1 MARRAGLLGLL
12 LALGITPTAA
22 ADPSPRP
29 TLSLEQALELA
40 KSRSPELAGLKER
53 AIEAEANVQKAWA
66 LLKPQWNLTYNWTHL
81 EPGPPALEFP
91 EPLNFAD
98 PGIQANCAD
107 GGDPMACIDA
117 LVSEFNRVR
126 AAPPRRLDFA
136 NQNTHTVGTRV
147 SWTILDGRTW
157 PLLFDAQDNVALE
170 TSRADA
176 RRRELLLLV
185 AKAYYSAAATQAAIA
200 ATERARARA
209 QSQQAITESR
219 AEVGDRAKPLLEA
232 ARVAVRQAENDVARA
247 KNAHEQS
254 LLALSLLLGGDGRWE
269 VSPPSAPLARPP
281 ETGQALRDAS
291 LARRPDL
298 TAALVAV
305 EIAERGRDDYWW
317 SFVPSVSLF
326 AGWRYSNVQGLT
338 GQNDQWSF
346 GVNASLPLY
355 DGGARYA
362 EADLADSRLHTARLA
377 VDGVK
382 QRLLAELE
390 RSELRLEAAELV
402 KARALETLSLAQQ
415 NLEIVKAQREVGA
428 VRPLELQE
436 ATDAV
441 LDAELGV
448 IRADVEI
455 AIGTLELLQAAGLFE
470 P

>member
-1 MARRAGLLGLL
+1 M
-12 LALGITPTAA
+12 ALGASPTAA
-22 ADPSPRP
+22 ADPAPRP

-40 KSRSPELAGLKER
+40 KTRSPELAGLRER
-53 AIEAEANVQKAWA
+53 TIEAEANVQKAWA
-66 LLKPQWNLTYNWTHL
+66 LLKPQWSLTYNWTHL
-81 EPGPPALEFP
+81 QPGPPALEFP
-91 EPLNFAD
+91 EPLNFAA
-98 PGIQANCAD
+98 PGIQANCAE

-117 LVSEFNRVR
+117 LVGEFNRVR
-126 AAPPRRLDFA
+126 SAPPRRLDFA

-170 TSRADA
+170 QSRAEA
-176 RRRELLLLV
+176 RRRELLLVV
-185 AKAYYSAAATQAAIA
+185 AKAYYSAAATQAAIGA
-200 ATERARARA
+200 AQRAEARA
-209 QSQQAITESR
+209 QSQQAINESR

-232 ARVAVRQAENDVARA
+232 ARAAVRQAQNDVARA

-254 LLALSLLLGGDGRWE
+254 LLALALLLGGDGRWE
-269 VSPPSAPLARPP
+269 ITPPSTRLARPP
-281 ETGQALRDAS
+281 ETGEALRVAS

-298 TAALVAV
+298 SAALQAV
-305 EIAERGRDDYWW
+305 EIAERGRDDFWW

-346 GVNASLPLY
+346 GVNASLPIY

-362 EADLADSRLHTARLA
+362 EADLADSRLRTARLA
-377 VDGVK
+377 VDGVR
-382 QRLLAELE
+382 QRLYGELE
-390 RSELRLEAAELV
+390 RGELRLEAAELL
-402 KARALETLSLAQQ
+402 KARAAETLALAQQ
-415 NLEIVKAQREVGA
+415 NLELVKAQREVGA

-448 IRADVEI
+448 IRAEVEI
-455 AIGTLELLQAAGLFE
+455 AVGTLDLLQAAGLFD